1 MRSRQLWWLA
11 GMVIATLALLR
22 QSDVVHETVMLP
34 MRDGVKL
41 ATDVYRPKGSG
52 KHPAILIRTTY
63 NKALHA
69 EQGADA
75 VRRGYVMVVQD
86 TRGRFAS
93 EGENLPFE
101 TDGWWG
107 GREDGLDTVEWMAR
121 QPWCGKIGTVGGS
134 ALGITQLLL
143 AGTGTKKVAA
153 QVIHV
158 GAPRA
163 YGDMVFSGGVFR
175 KAMIEDWL
183 RIAAF
188 SPTALAHW
196 TRTDID
202 GPFWQERDLSRRYS
216 QVHTAAVHVGGWYD
230 IFAQGTIDAFQGFQ
244 LRGGQ
249 GARGKQRLIMGPW
262 THGIFQDKAGELK
275 FRNGKT
281 PPVRSADVWA
291 WLGSQLRGEDTGVDR
306 DPAVTYYT
314 MGDARDAAAPGNEWR
329 TATTWPPPGG
339 KNTPYYL
346 GATGALSPVKPS
358 QPGQTTFV
366 YDPRNP
372 APTTGGPQLTLPSGA
387 RNQAAVEARK
397 DVLVFSTPPLDQPVE
412 VTGRVRLKLWASSDG
427 PDTDFVG
434 KLCDVYP
441 DGASYN
447 VCEGILRGRFRQGTA
462 KSILMEPGKPYLFDI
477 DLWSTSIVF
486 AKGHR
491 IRVQVTSSNAPG
503 WDPNPNTGEPFRS
516 SSNVRTARNTIYW
529 GARYPSQIV
538 LPVMRGKRVDRAR

>member
-11 GMVIATLALLR
+11 GLVIATLGLLR

-63 NKALHA
+63 NKALHT

-196 TRTDID
+196 TQTDID
-202 GPFWQERDLSRRYS
+202 GPFWQERDLSSRYS

-366 YDPRNP
+366 YDPRDP

-387 RNQAAVEARK
+387 RNQAAVESRK

-516 SSNVRTARNTIYW
+516 SSNVRTARNTVYW

-538 LPVMRGKRVDRAR
+538 LPVMRGKSPDRAR

>member
-412 VTGRVRLKLWASSDG
+412 VTGRVRLRLWASSDG

>member
-412 VTGRVRLKLWASSDG
+412 VTGRVRLRIWASSDG

>member
-412 VTGRVRLKLWASSDG
+412 VTGRVRLRLWASSDG

-447 VCEGILRGRFRQGTA
+447 VCEGILRGRFRQGPA
-462 KSILMEPGKPYLFDI
+462 RSILMEPGKPYLFDI

>member
-1 MRSRQLWWLA
+1 
-11 GMVIATLALLR
+11 MVIATLALLR

-412 VTGRVRLKLWASSDG
+412 VTGRVRLRLWASSDG

>member
-358 QPGQTTFV
+358 QPV
-366 YDPRNP
+366 
-372 APTTGGPQLTLPSGA
+372 
-387 RNQAAVEARK
+387 
-397 DVLVFSTPPLDQPVE
+397 
-412 VTGRVRLKLWASSDG
+412 
-427 PDTDFVG
+427 
-434 KLCDVYP
+434 
-441 DGASYN
+441 
-447 VCEGILRGRFRQGTA
+447 
-462 KSILMEPGKPYLFDI
+462 
-477 DLWSTSIVF
+477 
-486 AKGHR
+486 
-491 IRVQVTSSNAPG
+491 
-503 WDPNPNTGEPFRS
+503 
-516 SSNVRTARNTIYW
+516 
-529 GARYPSQIV
+529 
-538 LPVMRGKRVDRAR
+538 

>member
-412 VTGRVRLKLWASSDG
+412 VTGRVRLRIWASSDG

-447 VCEGILRGRFRQGTA
+447 VCEGILRGRFRQGPA
-462 KSILMEPGKPYLFDI
+462 RSILMEPGKPYLFDI